1 MTIMT
6 IMTIMMMIHM
16 KTKME
21 MVAMLLM
28 STSLRIIPLM
38 IMFLRKRSRM
48 MMSTRLLRMLMNK
61 SQLQTTTALPV
72 ELVQRKL

>member
-1 MTIMT
+1 
-6 IMTIMMMIHM
+6 MMMTHM

-21 MVAMLLM
+21 MVAAMLLM